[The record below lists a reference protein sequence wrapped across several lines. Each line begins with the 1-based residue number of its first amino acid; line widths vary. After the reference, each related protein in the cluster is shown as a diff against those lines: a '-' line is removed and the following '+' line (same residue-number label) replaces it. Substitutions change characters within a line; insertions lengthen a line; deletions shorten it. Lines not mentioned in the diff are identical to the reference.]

1 LRRGGLAG
9 LGETTGGGALIG
21 FKFGG
26 PLGAAIGAGVGALA
40 GTIRLFV
47 KSGAEKVI
55 EKVKSRYGLTIDKG
69 YAQQIY
75 QIAKQNYGGNIDVAL
90 GAKEVQ
96 DLLSLYAEN
105 TGQKFGVAN
114 TPRGV
119 SLSQAGGRLTQDATY
134 VNGSAYSFQSN
145 SGLGVTGGIAT
156 SLLSAP
162 GRDAL
167 SGSLLPYQ
175 FPNSPNV
182 TVIVQNS
189 IPHQAVGEFL
199 SGKVVETVAEQPRV
213 VQKASNASLKG
224 NFGRSNIQAA
234 LAPGVLTA

>member
-1 LRRGGLAG
+1 LR
-9 LGETTGGGALIG
+9 E
-21 FKFGG
+21 
-26 PLGAAIGAGVGALA
+26 
-40 GTIRLFV
+40 RLDCSSNPAR
-47 KSGAEKVI
+47 KRS
-55 EKVKSRYGLTIDKG
+55 SRRSNRATALTIDKG

-224 NFGRSNIQAA
+224 N
-234 LAPGVLTA
+234 LGVRISRLLSLREF